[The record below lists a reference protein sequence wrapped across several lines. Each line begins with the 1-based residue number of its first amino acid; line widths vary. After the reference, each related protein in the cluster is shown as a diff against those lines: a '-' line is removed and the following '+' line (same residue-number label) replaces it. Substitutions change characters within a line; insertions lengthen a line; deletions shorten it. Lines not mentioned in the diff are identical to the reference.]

1 MLAAMGALPLFEA
14 DKAEP
19 FPRGFRFGVATSA
32 FQIEG
37 AADEDGRGESIW
49 DRFCQT
55 PGRVA
60 NGDTGAVACDH
71 YHRYRD
77 DLDLV
82 AELGLDAYRFSISWP
97 RIHPTGRG
105 RVNQAGLDFYR
116 RVVETALERGLR
128 PLATL
133 YHWDLPQTL
142 QDAGGWATRDTAA
155 AFAEYTATVVG
166 ALGDLVDDW
175 VTQNEPWVSAVEGYA
190 QGKKAPGIAD
200 WPTAIRASH
209 HLLLSHGLAVDV
221 FRSAAPRG
229 SRIGITLNLAPMIP
243 ASDTDADIEAATRA
257 DGYHN
262 RWYLDPV
269 LRGRY
274 PADMLDFYATQGVDF
289 SFVADGDEALI
300 GRPTDF
306 LGVNYYSVGRV
317 RDAGDEN
324 FLGFEFEPARAPVTA
339 MGWEIA
345 PSSFTDLLI
354 RLDRDYG
361 RPRIL
366 VTENGAAFPDR
377 ANGAHVDDPQR
388 VAYLADHFEA
398 ARRAVEAGVDLEAYF
413 VWSLLDNFE
422 WESGYGPRFGIV
434 YVDYETQ
441 ERTFKR
447 SALWY
452 RDLVARHRL
461 ASTETV

>member
-1 MLAAMGALPLFEA
+1 MAATDAP
-14 DKAEP
+14 P

-37 AADEDGRGESIW
+37 AADEDGKGESIW
-49 DRFCQT
+49 DRFCGT

-60 NGDTGAVACDH
+60 NAHTGTVACDH
-71 YHRYRD
+71 YHRYRS

-97 RIHPTGRG
+97 RIYPNGRG
-105 RVNQAGLDFYR
+105 RLNQAGLDFYR
-116 RVVETALERGLR
+116 RVVEAALERGLR

-142 QDAGGWATRDTAA
+142 QDAGGWAARDTASA
-155 AFAEYTATVVG
+155 YAEYAATVVS

-175 VTQNEPWVSAVEGYA
+175 ITQNEPWVSAVEGYA

-221 FRSAAPRG
+221 FRSAARPG

-243 ASDTDADIEAATRA
+243 ASDAQADVEAATRA

-269 LRGRY
+269 LCGCY
-274 PADMLDFYATQGVDF
+274 PADMLDFYASRGVDV
-289 SFVADGDEALI
+289 SFIADGDEALI

-345 PSSFTDLLI
+345 PASFTDLLI

-377 ANGAHVDDPQR
+377 PNGAKVDDRQR

-398 ARRAVEAGVDLEAYF
+398 ARRAADAGVDLEAYF

-441 ERTFKR
+441 ERTFKQ

-461 ASTETV
+461 DSDQPV

>member
-1 MLAAMGALPLFEA
+1 MGALPRSVPA
-14 DKAEP
+14 DEP
-19 FPRGFRFGVATSA
+19 LFPRDFRFGVATSA

-37 AADEDGRGESIW
+37 AAHEDGKGESIW
-49 DRFCQT
+49 DRFCAT

-60 NGDTGAVACDH
+60 HGDTGAVACDH
-71 YHRYRD
+71 YHRYAH
-77 DLDLV
+77 DLDTV

-97 RIHPTGRG
+97 RVYPSGRG

-116 RVVETALERGLR
+116 RLVEATLERGLR

-142 QDAGGWATRDTAA
+142 EDSGGWAARDTAS
-155 AFAEYTATVVG
+155 AFAEYATTVIE
-166 ALGDLVDDW
+166 ALDDLVDDW
-175 VTQNEPWVSAVEGYA
+175 ITQNEPWVSAVEGYA
-190 QGKKAPGIAD
+190 QGKKAPGLAD

-209 HLLLSHGLAVDV
+209 HLLLSHGLALEA
-221 FRSAAPRG
+221 FRAAASPD
-229 SRIGITLNLAPMIP
+229 SRIGITLNLAPMLP
-243 ASDTDADIEAATRA
+243 ASDTEADLAATIRA

-262 RWYLDPV
+262 RWYMDPV

-274 PADMLDFYATQGVDF
+274 PADMLDFYASRGVDL
-289 SFVADGDEALI
+289 SFIADGDEALI
-300 GRPTDF
+300 GGASDF
-306 LGVNYYSVGRV
+306 LGVNYYSVGRI
-317 RDAGDEN
+317 RDAGDEH
-324 FLGFEFEPARAPVTA
+324 FLGFEFEPARSPKTA

-345 PSSFTDLLI
+345 PVSFTDLLVRI
-354 RLDRDYG
+354 DREYG

-377 ANGAHVDDPQR
+377 PNGTCVDDPQR

-398 ARRAVEAGVDLEAYF
+398 ARRAVAAGVDLEAYF

-422 WESGYGPRFGIV
+422 WESGFGPRFGIV
-434 YVDYETQ
+434 YVDYATQ
-441 ERTFKR
+441 ERTFKQ

-452 RDLVARHRL
+452 RELVARHRRTL
-461 ASTETV
+461 EQAV

>member
-1 MLAAMGALPLFEA
+1 MGALPLLRA
-14 DKAEP
+14 ANTRP

-49 DRFCQT
+49 DRFCGT

-71 YHRYRD
+71 YHRYRG

-142 QDAGGWATRDTAA
+142 QDAGGWAARDTAS

-175 VTQNEPWVSAVEGYA
+175 ITQNEPWVSAVEGYA

-221 FRSAAPRG
+221 FRTAAPPG
-229 SRIGITLNLAPMIP
+229 ARIGITLNLAPMIP
-243 ASDTDADIEAATRA
+243 SSDTDVDTEATTRA

-274 PADMLDFYATQGVDF
+274 PADMLDFYAARGVDF
-289 SFVADGDEALI
+289 SFIMDGDEALT

-317 RDAGDEN
+317 RAVGDEN
-324 FLGFEFEPARAPVTA
+324 FLGFEFEPARRPVTA

-377 ANGAHVDDPQR
+377 PNGAQVDDPQR
-388 VAYLADHFEA
+388 VAYLAEHFEA
-398 ARRAVEAGVDLEAYF
+398 ARRAVDAGVDLEAYF

-441 ERTFKR
+441 ERTFKQ

-452 RDLVARHRL
+452 QDLVARHRL
-461 ASTETV
+461 ASDETV

>member
-1 MLAAMGALPLFEA
+1 
-14 DKAEP
+14 
-19 FPRGFRFGVATSA
+19 
-32 FQIEG
+32 
-37 AADEDGRGESIW
+37 
-49 DRFCQT
+49 
-55 PGRVA
+55 
-60 NGDTGAVACDH
+60 
-71 YHRYRD
+71 
-77 DLDLV
+77 
-82 AELGLDAYRFSISWP
+82 
-97 RIHPTGRG
+97 
-105 RVNQAGLDFYR
+105 VNQAGLDFYR
-116 RVVETALERGLR
+116 RLVEAALERGLR

-142 QDAGGWATRDTAA
+142 EDAGGWAARDTAF
-155 AFAEYTATVVG
+155 AFAEYATTVVE
-166 ALGDLVDDW
+166 ALDDLVDDW
-175 VTQNEPWVSAVEGYA
+175 ITQNEPWVSAVEGYA
-190 QGKKAPGIAD
+190 QGKKAPGLAD

-209 HLLLSHGLAVDV
+209 HLLLSHGLAVDA
-221 FRSAAPRG
+221 FRAAASPG

-243 ASDTDADIEAATRA
+243 ASDLEADLEATERA

-274 PADMLDFYATQGVDF
+274 PADMLDFYASRGVDL
-289 SFVADGDEALI
+289 SFIADGDEGVI
-300 GRPTDF
+300 GRTTDF
-306 LGVNYYSVGRV
+306 LGVNYYSVGRI

-324 FLGFEFEPARAPVTA
+324 FLGFEFEPARAPRTA

-345 PSSFTDLLI
+345 PASFTDLLVRI
-354 RLDRDYG
+354 DREYD

-366 VTENGAAFPDR
+366 VTENGAAFPDSP
-377 ANGAHVDDPQR
+377 NGAHVDDRLR

-398 ARRAVEAGVDLEAYF
+398 ARRAVDAGVDLEAYF

-441 ERTFKR
+441 ERTLKQ

-452 RDLVARHRL
+452 RDLVARHRRT
-461 ASTETV
+461 A